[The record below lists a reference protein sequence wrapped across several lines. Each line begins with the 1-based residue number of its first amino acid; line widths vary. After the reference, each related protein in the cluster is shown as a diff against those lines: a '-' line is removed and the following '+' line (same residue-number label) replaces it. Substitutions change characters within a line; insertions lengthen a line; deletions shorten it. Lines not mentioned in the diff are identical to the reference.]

1 MKLTLVVGGR
11 SYQAVAS
18 EAASPV
24 VIIPPVAGIRRY
36 FVKRDWETV
45 YYKFAVRKRAIEL
58 GGAPCV
64 FRTGKKVN
72 NAYFQSA
79 RFTAQWQFF
88 MADLMS
94 MIQYGKLF
102 EDLNTTQEGH
112 IIQAFTGMTAG
123 DVAFTNDNGTNDHNN
138 YVKGEMR
145 PENGDPMIDPLI
157 CGGDTKC
164 GVPEGRMVR
173 MYSFLA
179 DETPPLVTREL
190 LLDPRV
196 GWATIVKPNRNI
208 SPFPR
213 LTTSVPYPYI
223 TVEPYYYPLEELE
236 EYSFSAPVRSQYN
249 PPRNYYP

>member
-1 MKLTLVVGGR
+1 MRVQVDIHVG
-11 SYQAVAS
+11 A
-18 EAASPV
+18 ETEEPTSPA
-24 VIIPPVAGIRRY
+24 VIIPDVPGIRRF
-36 FVKRDWETV
+36 FVKWDWQTV
-45 YYKFAVRKRAIEL
+45 EFEGKVRARAIQL

-64 FRTGKKVN
+64 FRTGKKSN

-79 RFTAQWQFF
+79 RLTRTWQIFW
-88 MADLMS
+88 ADLMS

-102 EDLNTTQEGH
+102 QDLTGVQRAH
-112 IIQAFTGMTAG
+112 IIQAFTGMTG
-123 DVAFTNDNGTNDHNN
+123 SDVAFTNDNGTDRYNN
-138 YVKGEMR
+138 YVSGETNKGS
-145 PENGDPMIDPLI
+145 DPMVDPLI

-164 GVPEGRMVR
+164 GVIEGSMVR

-179 DETPPLVTREL
+179 NETPPPVTRQL

-196 GWATIVKPNRNI
+196 GWATIIKPDKTVT
-208 SPFPR
+208 PFPR

-236 EYSFSAPVRSQYN
+236 EYPFAVPARSQYN